1 MYKSLAEPG
10 NVKVDDKVWSS
21 AINGG
26 AITVGYVATV
36 GKCQSCDKEVI
47 TLIEDYNV
55 SDMFVPQYHS
65 ELFVVLEGE
74 Q

>member
-1 MYKSLAEPG
+1 MYKSLTEPG

-21 AINGG
+21 AFNGG
-26 AITVGYVATV
+26 VITVGYVATV
-36 GKCQSCDKEVI
+36 GNCQSCDKEVI

-55 SDMFVPQYHS
+55 SDIIVPQYHA

-74 Q
+74 